1 MILCRQTKIDYLPS
15 FGSYS
20 LKALSVSVKLLQH
33 SKGLILLSQFIFRVS
48 SSYLSIIFPNVT
60 IPCDVK
66 PLVTMAV
73 QLTAFIKVLLAK
85 VAVII
90 MNRLLIKCDVKN
102 HYLSKYYSV
111 FIWFECLMSFII
123 SSLNKSFVCLNSWLL
138 SSSHEHLKSNYNSSL
153 QPESN
158 TFQHPQV
165 LICKKGFIVCYA
177 ENSKFEFDKT
187 WYFLTPHKGCHQRKG
202 NLYM

>member
-73 QLTAFIKVLLAK
+73 QLTAFIKVLLA
-85 VAVII
+85 
-90 MNRLLIKCDVKN
+90 
-102 HYLSKYYSV
+102 
-111 FIWFECLMSFII
+111 
-123 SSLNKSFVCLNSWLL
+123 
-138 SSSHEHLKSNYNSSL
+138 
-153 QPESN
+153 
-158 TFQHPQV
+158 
-165 LICKKGFIVCYA
+165 
-177 ENSKFEFDKT
+177 
-187 WYFLTPHKGCHQRKG
+187 
-202 NLYM
+202 

>member
-1 MILCRQTKIDYLPS
+1 MLSNENWLLTIIWVVFFESFVIISQAIVTFERFDFGYLC
-15 FGSYS
+15 
-20 LKALSVSVKLLQH
+20 
-33 SKGLILLSQFIFRVS
+33 QFIFRANS
-48 SSYLSIIFPNVT
+48 HYLSIIFPNVT

-187 WYFLTPHKGCHQRKG
+187 FNIFSYSS
-202 NLYM
+202 